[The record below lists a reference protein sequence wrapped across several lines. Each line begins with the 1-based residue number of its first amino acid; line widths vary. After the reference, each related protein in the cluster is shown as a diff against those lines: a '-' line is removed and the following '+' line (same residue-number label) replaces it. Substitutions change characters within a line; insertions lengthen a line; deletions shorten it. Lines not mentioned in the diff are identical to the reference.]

1 MTKIPKIP
9 KISQMPKMPKIAQI
23 THFGEYSHLRWL
35 LPLIIGIFLVF
46 FMIYEFAATPVAA
59 VANSEVNVTI
69 KQGMTSDEIGQVL
82 YDKGLFP
89 SAMIFRLYARMY
101 GLEHSLQAGDY
112 LFDKDMTIR
121 HMVDMMARGET
132 ASRTLL
138 VPEGYTIDQIAQLV
152 EKTKIG
158 KAQMFKQLAVN
169 YAPYDDMVSSADVTY
184 KAEGYLFPATY
195 QFSSGVTEQQ
205 VLDAMTTQFHNRF
218 TPEMVSRAAEEGLSV
233 RQVVILASL
242 VEKEAQK
249 EADRSVIAGV
259 FLNRLRQAMPLQS
272 CATIQYIL
280 GYPKAELSV
289 QDTELPS
296 PYNTYQHNGLP
307 PGPIANPGMASIMA
321 VLYPAQTDYLYFVAD
336 KQGAHHF
343 SKTYEEHLLAIQ
355 QVTQ

>member
-9 KISQMPKMPKIAQI
+9 QMPKILQTLKI
-23 THFGEYSHLRWL
+23 THFEKYLQVKWL
-35 LPLIIGIFLVF
+35 LTLMIGIFIIFFLV
-46 FMIYEFAATPVAA
+46 YEFAATPVLAT
-59 VANSEVNVTI
+59 ANQEVNVTI

-82 YDKGLFP
+82 YEKGLFP
-89 SAMIFRLYARMY
+89 SAMAFRLYARIY

-112 LFDKDMTIR
+112 LFIKDMTIH
-121 HMVDMMARGET
+121 HMVDMMAHGET

-152 EKTKIG
+152 EKNKIG
-158 KAQMFKQLAVN
+158 KAQTFKQLAAKYVS
-169 YAPYDDMVSSADVTY
+169 DDNMVSSADVTY
-184 KAEGYLFPATY
+184 QAEGYLFPATY
-195 QFSSGVTEQQ
+195 QFPRGATEQQ
-205 VLDAMTTQFHNRF
+205 VLEAMAAQFHNRF

-249 EADRSVIAGV
+249 EADRPVIAGV

-296 PYNTYQHNGLP
+296 TYNTYQHSGLP

-321 VLYPAQTDYLYFVAD
+321 VLYPSKTDYLYFVAD
-336 KQGAHHF
+336 KHGAHHF
-343 SKTYEEHLLAIQ
+343 SKSYEEHLLAIQ